1 MSLPQEIVQGSF
13 KLLDIGYT
21 AVMYF
26 TLGLILAQ
34 MMDHFYGNINAAVE
48 KAKSPSRKLTEVL
61 GMIWLNGI
69 VIYFMSNIASL
80 VPFPLT
86 GVYGYDHSKIREFS
100 NSTVFVWSFLYYQKH
115 FQTKVKSLY
124 SSSRP
129 TKPRPALTPAQL
141 AAIRAQINKQIA
153 ENRINDRA
161 TIKAL
166 HESAVNQALVRAV
179 NDAKR
184 AENRLKQYE
193 TQQSR
198 SSIVRAQNQA
208 RMAENKLKQIQTQQN
223 SKANV
228 ITVYEHCE
236 YQGKSLELGVGTHY
250 HSFINSKGF
259 NDTISSIKVPPGLK
273 VVAFEHDQFQGRQW
287 TFTTDNSCIV
297 NVGAND
303 TISSII
309 VSRV

>member
-21 AVMYF
+21 ALMYF

-34 MMDHFYGNINAAVE
+34 MMDLFYGKINAAAE
-48 KAKSPSRKLTEVL
+48 KSKSPSRKLSEVL

-80 VPFPLT
+80 VPFPLS
-86 GVYGYDHSKIREFS
+86 GVYGYDHSKIRDFS

-115 FQTKVKSLY
+115 FHTKVKSLY
-124 SSSRP
+124 SSTRP

-141 AAIRAQINKQIA
+141 VAIRSQINKQIA

-166 HESAVNQALVRAV
+166 YESAVSQALVRAV
-179 NDAKR
+179 NEAKR
-184 AENRLKQYE
+184 AENKLTRYQTQPRQYQ
-193 TQQSR
+193 TQPRIQSR
-198 SSIVRAQNQA
+198 
-208 RMAENKLKQIQTQQN
+208 TQLTAVPN
-223 SKANV
+223 PV
-228 ITVYEHCE
+228 VTVYEHCE
-236 YQGKSLELGVGTHY
+236 YQGKSLELGIGTHY

-259 NDTISSIKVPPGLK
+259 NDTISSIKVPAGLK

-309 VSRV
+309 VSRA